1 MRIIAFITE
10 PAVIQK
16 ILRHLA
22 AKGLITDGRR
32 LSTSA
37 ARKIGR

>member
-10 PAVIQK
+10 PRVIQK

-22 AKGLITDGRR
+22 AKGADKRSRPG
-32 LSTSA
+32 SA
-37 ARKIGR
+37 KSHPAAA

>member
-10 PAVIQK
+10 PRVIQK

-22 AKGLITDGRR
+22 TTTADERSPPHDDG
-32 LSTSA
+32 A
-37 ARKIGR
+37 AA